1 MTSFN
6 LCERVTMHL
15 IKIRQ
20 KIILYLTQLLALKI
34 LLKSKFEVGARAL
47 TRSTLQKTWQG
58 VVKKA
63 AWSDFGNGLGQNA
76 WQNAIDIAIIII
88 SKIF

>member
-6 LCERVTMHL
+6 LCEKVTTHL

-20 KIILYLTQLLALKI
+20 KIILFLIQLLALKI

-47 TRSTLQKTWQG
+47 TRSTLQKTWQN
-58 VVKKA
+58 VVIKS
-63 AWSDFGNGLGQNA
+63 AWSDFGNGLRQSA
-76 WQNAIDIAIIII
+76 LQSFIDIAIVFI
-88 SKIF
+88 SKFF

>member
-6 LCERVTMHL
+6 LCEKVTMHL

-20 KIILYLTQLLALKI
+20 KIILYSTRLLALKI

-47 TRSTLQKTWQG
+47 TRSTLQKTWQN
-58 VVKKA
+58 VVKKS
-63 AWSDFGNGLGQNA
+63 AWSDFGNGLKQGVVQNV
-76 WQNAIDIAIIII
+76 IDIA
-88 SKIF
+88 SALLSRIF

>member
-6 LCERVTMHL
+6 LCEKVTMHL

-20 KIILYLTQLLALKI
+20 KIILYSTQLLALKI

-58 VVKKA
+58 VVIKA
-63 AWSDFGNGLGQNA
+63 AWSNFGNGLKQGVVQNV
-76 WQNAIDIAIIII
+76 IDIA
-88 SKIF
+88 SALLSRIF